1 MKVNESFGTMRIATL
16 ITTILAWGIS
26 PLVLAQPVVN
36 LPAARSFEADG
47 KLAASKK
54 IPILVLYT
62 SPGCPYCERAK
73 SEYLVPMLNDPAY
86 KNKVIM
92 REVDITSQSPITLFN
107 GSKSSGAAFAAQH
120 KITMVPTIKLM
131 DAQNEELAEPIIGL
145 LIQDFYFGYIDSAI
159 TLGLQ
164 KMRTH

>member
-1 MKVNESFGTMRIATL
+1 MRKITL
-16 ITTILAWGIS
+16 VSTILAWGMS
-26 PLVLAQPVVN
+26 PLAFAEPAVN
-36 LPAARSFEADG
+36 LPVAKSFEVDG

-62 SPGCPYCERAK
+62 SPGCQYCERAK
-73 SEYLVPMLNDPAY
+73 TEYLVPMLNDPAY

-107 GSKSSGAAFAAQH
+107 GSKSTSAAFATQH
-120 KITMVPTIKLM
+120 KVTMVPTIKLM
-131 DAQNEELAEPIIGL
+131 DAQNVELAEPIVGL

-159 TLGLQ
+159 TLGIQ
-164 KMRTH
+164 KVRAH